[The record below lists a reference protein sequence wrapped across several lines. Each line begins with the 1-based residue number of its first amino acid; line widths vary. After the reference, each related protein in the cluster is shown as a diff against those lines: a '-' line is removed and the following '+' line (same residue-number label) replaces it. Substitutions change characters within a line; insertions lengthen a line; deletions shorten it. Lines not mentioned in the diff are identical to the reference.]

1 MADPSVAL
9 QVALVARLEAEVSCP
24 IYDGAP
30 LDTPMPYLSI
40 DREISTNIS
49 PIAGRKRQMRL
60 IYLTVWSD
68 AHGQAEVK
76 RINSEVTAALDERR
90 LPLEEG
96 RAVSVRVERADAQRD
111 ADGVTYMGAIT
122 VRVITTH

>member
-9 QVALVARLEAEVSCP
+9 QVALVTRLTEEVSCP
-24 IYDGAP
+24 IHDGAP
-30 LDTPMPYLSI
+30 LDTPMPYVSI

-49 PIAGRKRQMRL
+49 PIAGRKREQRL
-60 IYLTVWSD
+60 IYMTVWSD

-76 RINSEVTAALDERR
+76 RINAEVTAALDERR
-90 LPLEEG
+90 LPLEVG
-96 RAVSVRVERADAQRD
+96 RAVSVRIERADAQRD
-111 ADGVTYMGAIT
+111 ADGVTYMGSIS